1 METKLE
7 SVIKVLKELESL
19 IRDRYK
25 AEIIGVFGS
34 FVRDEQ
40 KPASD
45 VDLLVK
51 FLDGA
56 SLFDLTG
63 LAIFL
68 EDILQLKVDIISER
82 AVREELKETIY
93 KELVKI

>member
-1 METKLE
+1 MERELD
-7 SVIKVLKELESL
+7 SVINIIKNLKSL

-25 AEIIGVFGS
+25 TEIIGIFGS

-40 KPASD
+40 SQYSD
-45 VDLLVK
+45 IDLLVH
-51 FLDGA
+51 FFEGA

-63 LAIFL
+63 LANFL
-68 EDILQLKVDIISER
+68 EDILQLKVDIVSER

>member
-1 METKLE
+1 MERKLE

-25 AEIIGVFGS
+25 AEIIGIFGS

-40 KPASD
+40 KPTSD
-45 VDLLVK
+45 IDLLVK

-56 SLFDLTG
+56 SLFDLVG
-63 LAIFL
+63 LADFL
-68 EDILQLKVDIISER
+68 EGKLNIKVDIVSER
-82 AVREELKETIY
+82 AVREELRDYIY
-93 KELVKI
+93 SEVVRI

>member
-1 METKLE
+1 MERKLE
-7 SVIKVLKELESL
+7 SVIEVLKELESL

-25 AEIIGVFGS
+25 AEIIGIFGS

-51 FLDGA
+51 FLEGA
-56 SLFDLTG
+56 SLFDYVG
-63 LAIFL
+63 LADFL
-68 EDILQLKVDIISER
+68 EDKLDINVDIVSER
-82 AVREELKETIY
+82 AVREELRDYIY
-93 KELVKI
+93 AEVVKI

>member
-1 METKLE
+1 MERKLD
-7 SVIKVLKELESL
+7 SVINIIKNLESL
-19 IRDRYK
+19 IRERYK
-25 AEIIGVFGS
+25 AEILGVFGS

-40 KPASD
+40 SQSSD
-45 VDLLVK
+45 VDLLVR
-51 FLDGA
+51 FFEGA
-56 SLFDLTG
+56 SLFDLSG

-93 KELVKI
+93 KDLVKI

>member
-1 METKLE
+1 MERKLE
-7 SVIKVLKELESL
+7 SVIEVLKELESL

-25 AEIIGVFGS
+25 AEIIGIFGS

-56 SLFDLTG
+56 SLFDYVG
-63 LAIFL
+63 LADFL
-68 EDILQLKVDIISER
+68 EDKLDINVDIVSER
-82 AVREELKETIY
+82 AVREELRDYIY
-93 KELVKI
+93 AEVVKI

>member
-1 METKLE
+1 MERKLD
-7 SVIKVLKELESL
+7 SVIKVLKELESF
-19 IRDRYK
+19 IKDRYK
-25 AEIIGVFGS
+25 AEIIGIFGS

-40 KPASD
+40 SQFSD
-45 VDLLVK
+45 VDLLVR
-51 FLDGA
+51 FFEGA
-56 SLFDLTG
+56 SLFDLSG

>member
-1 METKLE
+1 MERKLD
-7 SVIKVLKELESL
+7 SVINVLKDLESL

-56 SLFDLTG
+56 SLFDLVG
-63 LAIFL
+63 LADFL
-68 EDILQLKVDIISER
+68 EGKLNIKVDIVSER
-82 AVREELKETIY
+82 AVREELRDFIY
-93 KELVKI
+93 SEVVRI

>member
-1 METKLE
+1 MERKLD
-7 SVIKVLKELESL
+7 SVINIIKNLESL
-19 IRDRYK
+19 IRERYK
-25 AEIIGVFGS
+25 AEILGVFGS

-40 KPASD
+40 SQSSD
-45 VDLLVK
+45 VDLLVR
-51 FLDGA
+51 FFEGA
-56 SLFDLTG
+56 SLFDLSG

>member
-1 METKLE
+1 MERKLD
-7 SVIKVLKELESL
+7 SVINVLKDLESL

-51 FLDGA
+51 FLDRA
-56 SLFDLTG
+56 SLFDLVG
-63 LAIFL
+63 LADFL
-68 EDILQLKVDIISER
+68 EGKLNIKVDIVSER
-82 AVREELKETIY
+82 AVREELRDFIY
-93 KELVKI
+93 SEVVRI